1 MSLYAYNW
9 GMKALDRYLDE
20 RLGRGRAYVIKAGA
34 MRALGLSATAF
45 TASAARLIRQRRL
58 ARPKRGFSLILRPED
73 RAAGAPD
80 PARWI
85 DPLMHHLGLDYR
97 ISLLRAAAFH
107 GASHQAAQLF
117 QVVVPKQLRSIAI
130 DRQRVQFVYQAP
142 QAFAIVNQPRW
153 LDQLKTDAGFA
164 KVAGIELVLLDAVR
178 YFHQAAGLNGAAQIV
193 HDLGA
198 RADPRKLVRAAAAY
212 ENSTARR
219 LGYLLEHFGHAR
231 QAASLRP
238 LASKAQSLKP
248 LDPSVRLVAS
258 LARIAGKA
266 PEAPAWKLS
275 LNVPLEIDA

>member
-1 MSLYAYNW
+1 
-9 GMKALDRYLDE
+9 MKRTLDRYLDE
-20 RLGRGRAYVIKAGA
+20 RLGQGRAYVISAEA
-34 MRALGLSATAF
+34 MKALGLSANAF
-45 TASAARLIRQRRL
+45 AASAARLIRQCRL
-58 ARPKRGFSLILRPED
+58 ARPKQGFYLILRPED
-73 RAAGAPD
+73 RAAGGPD

-85 DPLMHHLGLDYR
+85 DPLMHHLDLDYR

-107 GASHQAAQLF
+107 GASHQAAQVF
-117 QVVVPKQLRSIAI
+117 QVIVPKQLRSIAI
-130 DRQRVQFVYQAP
+130 DRQRIQFVYQAP
-142 QAFAIVNQPRW
+142 QAFVAVNQQPW
-153 LDQLKTDAGFA
+153 LDQLKTDAGLA

-198 RADPRKLVRAAAAY
+198 RAEPRKLARAAAVY

-238 LASKAQSLKP
+238 LAQKAKSLKP

-258 LARIAGKA
+258 LARNAKA
-266 PEAPAWKLS
+266 SEAPTWKLS
-275 LNVPLEIDA
+275 LNVPVEIDA

>member
-1 MSLYAYNW
+1 
-9 GMKALDRYLDE
+9 MKALGRYLDE
-20 RLGRGRAYVIKAGA
+20 RLGRGRAYVTKAEA
-34 MRALGLSATAF
+34 QRALGLSATAF
-45 TASAARLIRQRRL
+45 TGSAARLIRQRHL
-58 ARPKRGFSLILRPED
+58 ARPKRGFYLILRPEY

-80 PARWI
+80 AARWI

-198 RADPRKLVRAAAAY
+198 RAVPRTLAKAAAAY

-219 LGYLLEHFGHAR
+219 LGYLLEHFGHTR
-231 QAASLRP
+231 QVSALRP
-238 LASKAQSLKP
+238 FARVAKSMKP
-248 LDPSVRLVAS
+248 LDPSVK
-258 LARIAGKA
+258 RIAALGSAGGTASQA
-266 PEAPAWKLS
+266 PTWKLI
-275 LNVPLEIDA
+275 LNVPVEIDA